1 MASVLYDK
9 LMADMKDAMKAHN
22 MQTVNAVRGVIAK
35 VKDLTVNAGKE
46 ITDDVVLA
54 VVAKGVKQR
63 EESIAQFESAGRAEL
78 AAGEKAELEFLKG
91 YLPAQLSE
99 AEVAE
104 VVKATVAELGA
115 TSKKDMGRVMK
126 EVMARVKGQ
135 ADGKLVS
142 NVAERLQRLHR
153 SVDSP
158 HGDRWQRHAVE
169 GVVFYHRV
177 DCHIF
182 KHYSIPL
189 RERMREGVRA
199 DLITGQ
205 ACGSA
210 EAVGIAAPTH
220 IIFHFTLYIFHLH
233 PWRVRHLQHVGH
245 VARRAHVEDG
255 I

>member
-1 MASVLYDK
+1 MASALYDK

-22 MQTVNAVRGVIAK
+22 TQTLNAVRGVIAK

-46 ITDDVVLA
+46 MTDDVVLA
-54 VVAKGVKQR
+54 VVVKGVKQR

-142 NVAERLQRLHR
+142 KLV
-153 SVDSP
+153 
-158 HGDRWQRHAVE
+158 
-169 GVVFYHRV
+169 
-177 DCHIF
+177 
-182 KHYSIPL
+182 
-189 RERMREGVRA
+189 
-199 DLITGQ
+199 
-205 ACGSA
+205 SA
-210 EAVGIAAPTH
+210 ALP
-220 IIFHFTLYIFHLH
+220 
-233 PWRVRHLQHVGH
+233 
-245 VARRAHVEDG
+245 
-255 I
+255 

>member
-1 MASVLYDK
+1 MASALYDK
-9 LMADMKDAMKAHN
+9 LMADMKDSMKAHN
-22 MQTVNAVRGVIAK
+22 MQTVNAVRSVIAK
-35 VKDLTVNAGKE
+35 VKDLTVNAGKD

-78 AAGEKAELEFLKG
+78 AAGEKTELEFLKG

-142 NVAERLQRLHR
+142 KL
-153 SVDSP
+153 
-158 HGDRWQRHAVE
+158 
-169 GVVFYHRV
+169 
-177 DCHIF
+177 
-182 KHYSIPL
+182 
-189 RERMREGVRA
+189 
-199 DLITGQ
+199 
-205 ACGSA
+205 
-210 EAVGIAAPTH
+210 VGAALP
-220 IIFHFTLYIFHLH
+220 
-233 PWRVRHLQHVGH
+233 
-245 VARRAHVEDG
+245 
-255 I
+255 

>member
-63 EESIAQFESAGRAEL
+63 EESITQFESAGRTEL

-99 AEVAE
+99 AEVSE

-142 NVAERLQRLHR
+142 KL
-153 SVDSP
+153 
-158 HGDRWQRHAVE
+158 
-169 GVVFYHRV
+169 
-177 DCHIF
+177 
-182 KHYSIPL
+182 
-189 RERMREGVRA
+189 
-199 DLITGQ
+199 
-205 ACGSA
+205 
-210 EAVGIAAPTH
+210 VGAALP
-220 IIFHFTLYIFHLH
+220 
-233 PWRVRHLQHVGH
+233 
-245 VARRAHVEDG
+245 
-255 I
+255 

>member
-1 MASVLYDK
+1 MASALYDK

-78 AAGEKAELEFLKG
+78 AAGEKTELEFLKG

-142 NVAERLQRLHR
+142 KL
-153 SVDSP
+153 
-158 HGDRWQRHAVE
+158 
-169 GVVFYHRV
+169 
-177 DCHIF
+177 
-182 KHYSIPL
+182 
-189 RERMREGVRA
+189 
-199 DLITGQ
+199 
-205 ACGSA
+205 
-210 EAVGIAAPTH
+210 VGAALP
-220 IIFHFTLYIFHLH
+220 
-233 PWRVRHLQHVGH
+233 
-245 VARRAHVEDG
+245 
-255 I
+255 

>member
-1 MASVLYDK
+1 MASTLYDK

-99 AEVAE
+99 AEVAD

-115 TSKKDMGRVMK
+115 TSNKDMGRVMK

-142 NVAERLQRLHR
+142 KL
-153 SVDSP
+153 
-158 HGDRWQRHAVE
+158 
-169 GVVFYHRV
+169 
-177 DCHIF
+177 
-182 KHYSIPL
+182 
-189 RERMREGVRA
+189 
-199 DLITGQ
+199 
-205 ACGSA
+205 
-210 EAVGIAAPTH
+210 VGAALP
-220 IIFHFTLYIFHLH
+220 
-233 PWRVRHLQHVGH
+233 
-245 VARRAHVEDG
+245 
-255 I
+255 

>member
-1 MASVLYDK
+1 MASALYDK
-9 LMADMKDAMKAHN
+9 LMADMKDSMKAHN
-22 MQTVNAVRGVIAK
+22 MQTVNAVRSVIAK

-99 AEVAE
+99 AEVVE

-142 NVAERLQRLHR
+142 KL
-153 SVDSP
+153 
-158 HGDRWQRHAVE
+158 
-169 GVVFYHRV
+169 
-177 DCHIF
+177 
-182 KHYSIPL
+182 
-189 RERMREGVRA
+189 
-199 DLITGQ
+199 
-205 ACGSA
+205 
-210 EAVGIAAPTH
+210 VGAALP
-220 IIFHFTLYIFHLH
+220 
-233 PWRVRHLQHVGH
+233 
-245 VARRAHVEDG
+245 
-255 I
+255 

>member
-1 MASVLYDK
+1 MASALYDK

-22 MQTVNAVRGVIAK
+22 MQTVNAVRSVIAK

-78 AAGEKAELEFLKG
+78 AAGEKTELEFLKG

-126 EVMARVKGQ
+126 EVMVRVKGQ

-142 NVAERLQRLHR
+142 KL
-153 SVDSP
+153 
-158 HGDRWQRHAVE
+158 
-169 GVVFYHRV
+169 
-177 DCHIF
+177 
-182 KHYSIPL
+182 
-189 RERMREGVRA
+189 
-199 DLITGQ
+199 
-205 ACGSA
+205 
-210 EAVGIAAPTH
+210 VGAALP
-220 IIFHFTLYIFHLH
+220 
-233 PWRVRHLQHVGH
+233 
-245 VARRAHVEDG
+245 
-255 I
+255 

>member
-1 MASVLYDK
+1 
-9 LMADMKDAMKAHN
+9 MADMKDAMKAHN

-63 EESIAQFESAGRAEL
+63 EESIAQFESAGRTEL

-126 EVMARVKGQ
+126 EFSVSTVPSMRRTAI
-135 ADGKLVS
+135 DG
-142 NVAERLQRLHR
+142 N
-153 SVDSP
+153 
-158 HGDRWQRHAVE
+158 GM
-169 GVVFYHRV
+169 
-177 DCHIF
+177 
-182 KHYSIPL
+182 PL
-189 RERMREGVRA
+189 KV
-199 DLITGQ
+199 L
-205 ACGSA
+205 
-210 EAVGIAAPTH
+210 
-220 IIFHFTLYIFHLH
+220 FFTI
-233 PWRVRHLQHVGH
+233 
-245 VARRAHVEDG
+245 E
-255 I
+255 